1 MTALEKKLVALVT
14 IALLIG
20 LLVGYALNY
29 VIYQPQLQDLQNSLE
44 ELNTKVDEYAEYNAT
59 TLNDLRNEISRLNAI
74 IEELNSTTLDSE
86 DNETEVPL
94 PYERLQFQSLTAIKD
109 GSNFE
114 LNFNLT
120 NTGTAVAVLEALF
133 LNDII
138 HASVYELSSFIIN
151 GTNLPTTDLFSPIV
165 LLPGNTASGV
175 LTLAES
181 DTYTSGTTVYVS
193 FRTNTLKNYGESVT
207 LP

>member
-1 MTALEKKLVALVT
+1 VTALEKKLVALVT